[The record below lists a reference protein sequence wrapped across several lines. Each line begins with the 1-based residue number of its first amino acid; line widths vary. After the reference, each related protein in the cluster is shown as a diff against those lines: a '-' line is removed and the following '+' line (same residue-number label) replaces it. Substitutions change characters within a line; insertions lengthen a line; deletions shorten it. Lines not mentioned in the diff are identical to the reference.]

1 MIKEPMGT
9 FTSWLALE
17 LARADPDSNLADL
30 ATMETKLEANT
41 YETLDQFVHDAR
53 LIFNNCRRYND
64 AGSNCTFANCGRLSD
79 LLPRAPLTDSSV
91 RICAADVKNA
101 NKLENYL
108 NEQLKIYVDP

>member
-9 FTSWLALE
+9 LHSPAWRRSFLE
-17 LARADPDSNLADL
+17 LIRTPNLADL

-64 AGSNCTFANCGRLSD
+64 AGSNCTFAASES
-79 LLPRAPLTDSSV
+79 APYAQLTV
-91 RICAADVKNA
+91 T
-101 NKLENYL
+101 
-108 NEQLKIYVDP
+108 